1 MDESLEAWL
10 GQHLSRKKWRITTAE
25 SCTGGLIGHRITNV
39 PGSSNYYDRG
49 FITYSNEAKMAI
61 LGVPEEVLIA
71 HGAVSDACARA
82 MAEGARR
89 AVGAEAAGTELGP
102 PEVGLAVTGIAGPG
116 GGAPDKPVGTVFMA
130 VALPS
135 GTRIGR
141 YLFEGDRAAVKEQ
154 TADSALEMLRAAL
167 LESES

>member
-1 MDESLEAWL
+1 MDESLEIWL
-10 GQHLSRKKWRITTAE
+10 GRHLSQKKWRITTAE

-39 PGSSNYYDRG
+39 PGSSGYFDRG

-61 LGVPEEVLIA
+61 LGVPEDILIA

-82 MAEGARR
+82 MAEGAKS
-89 AVGAEAAGTELGP
+89 AASA
-102 PEVGLAVTGIAGPG
+102 EVGLAVTGIAGPG
-116 GGAPDKPVGTVFMA
+116 GGAPGKPVGTVFMA

-135 GTRIGR
+135 GTRSGR
-141 YLFEGDRAAVKEQ
+141 YLFEGDRIAVKEQ

-167 LESES
+167 LDEG

>member
-1 MDESLEAWL
+1 VDESLEIWL
-10 GQHLSRKKWRITTAE
+10 GRHLSQKKWRITTAE

-39 PGSSNYYDRG
+39 PGSSGYFDRG

-61 LGVPEEVLIA
+61 LGVPEDILIA

-82 MAEGARR
+82 MAEGAKS
-89 AVGAEAAGTELGP
+89 AASA
-102 PEVGLAVTGIAGPG
+102 EVGLAVTGIAGPG
-116 GGAPDKPVGTVFMA
+116 GGAPGKPVGTVFMA

-135 GTRIGR
+135 GTRSGR
-141 YLFEGDRAAVKEQ
+141 YLFEGDRIAVKEQ

-167 LESES
+167 LDEG